1 MKEKTIVLIISFS
14 FGLVWSV
21 VYLIFSLMHRM
32 DEMFNDKF
40 IFLIASIFSIKIT
53 TTLDGFIFSFVDGA
67 VIGIITGIL
76 FIKIK
81 QNFY

>member
-1 MKEKTIVLIISFS
+1 
-14 FGLVWSV
+14 
-21 VYLIFSLMHRM
+21 M